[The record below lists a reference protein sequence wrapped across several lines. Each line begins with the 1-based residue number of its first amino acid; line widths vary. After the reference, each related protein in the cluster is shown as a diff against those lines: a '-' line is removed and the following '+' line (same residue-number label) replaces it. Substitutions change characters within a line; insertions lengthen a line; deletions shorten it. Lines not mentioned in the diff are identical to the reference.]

1 MKKSG
6 IFGIISYI
14 VADIYE
20 VDIVD
25 IMSPC
30 RKRNVVDARCLVVVY
45 SKKYGLTNEDLLLLF
60 GKKNNNSIAVMSEDY
75 YSRLQTSYFFRLA
88 DDYVS
93 NKIKE
98 TLKEPEK
105 NQPNKK

>member
-1 MKKSG
+1 MR
-6 IFGIISYI
+6 YL
-14 VADIYE
+14 
-20 VDIVD
+20 
-25 IMSPC
+25 
-30 RKRNVVDARCLVVVY
+30 N
-45 SKKYGLTNEDLLLLF
+45 
-60 GKKNNNSIAVMSEDY
+60 KKNPNSICAIHSIY
-75 YSRLQTSYFFRLA
+75 YLRIKQSYFFRLA